1 MATGLKFNFAQLKG
15 LDEDLTASAKSV
27 GVIASKVLTLQLRQL
42 RTEMRP
48 QIPRARGA
56 LRRSFGFWV
65 RRGRGDQGNV
75 TAKFGFMFNKRVSAS
90 AAVAGNVLQAGGAHP
105 KKGKYLWI
113 PIGGNRNADGSAAT
127 NPRELIAGGGFVA
140 TSKAGNRIAF
150 HRSGMP
156 AFTLKTFV
164 KLSAPPLPIEAR
176 IERQAPEIAKDI
188 TESIAQVIEAKKVVV
203 GNLNG

>member
-1 MATGLKFNFAQLKG
+1 MAIPGLKFNFSQLQG
-15 LDEDLTASAKSV
+15 LDRDLESSAKSI

-42 RTEMRP
+42 RSEMRP
-48 QIPRARGA
+48 QIPRAKGA

-65 RRGRGDQGNV
+65 RRDRSGQGNV
-75 TAKFGFMFNKRVSAS
+75 TAKFGFMFSKRVSAS
-90 AAVAGNVLQAGGAHP
+90 TAVAGNVLQAGGAHP

-113 PIGGNRNADGSAAT
+113 PIGSNRNADGSAST
-127 NPRELIAGGGFVA
+127 SPRDLISGGGFVA
-140 TSKAGNRIAF
+140 TSKAGNKIAF

-188 TESIAQVIEAKKVVV
+188 TESIAQVIEAKRKVES
-203 GNLNG
+203 LP